1 MLFVSQKSMKVQ
13 TSVLILT
20 SHLFPL
26 ATQLL
31 VFMVEVSFI
40 TDVMDCKYLLFF
52 SISLN
57 PQRTKTSSF
66 LYFCPPLGYC
76 ALVQFS
82 WGIVVD
88 FPKEGNGT
96 VFLHRLEYP
105 FSGSLERC
113 CSVLHK

>member
-1 MLFVSQKSMKVQ
+1 MKLQ
-13 TSVLILT
+13 ASVLILT

-40 TDVMDCKYLLFF
+40 TDVMACKYLLFF
-52 SISLN
+52 SISVESSKDKLYKN
-57 PQRTKTSSF
+57 SSF
-66 LYFCPPLGYC
+66 FYFCPLLGHC

-88 FPKEGNGT
+88 FPKEGNVT
-96 VFLHRLEYP
+96 VFLHH
-105 FSGSLERC
+105 
-113 CSVLHK
+113 V

>member
-40 TDVMDCKYLLFF
+40 TDVMDCKYLLF
-52 SISLN
+52 S
-57 PQRTKTSSF
+57 
-66 LYFCPPLGYC
+66 
-76 ALVQFS
+76 
-82 WGIVVD
+82 
-88 FPKEGNGT
+88 
-96 VFLHRLEYP
+96 VFH
-105 FSGSLERC
+105 
-113 CSVLHK
+113 